1 MHASRFAPLLILV
14 LVVGCTA
21 APGPDASPSPVP
33 SPSAGAEFTLDVFP
47 AEEPAAVRMAIPGS
61 GYCFL
66 VVVTDAAGAPAGG
79 PVTIAATA
87 AKATVSEIL
96 PQELEPGVVGE
107 VWVIAD
113 PATEEVSGSVT
124 ITATRGGVT
133 RSVTRTLPVF
143 PMADERAADAAPHFA
158 AWRDW
163 LVAEHPELG
172 ITSGTEWTPVFVST
186 LLVVSHYSYWSEDWE
201 VTIAWHNMIP
211 PDDWTEVHLRRRGD
225 DTAPSLAWRR
235 DSVSGATEP
244 REITPP
250 DAVVR

>member
-158 AWRDW
+158 A
-163 LVAEHPELG
+163 
-172 ITSGTEWTPVFVST
+172 
-186 LLVVSHYSYWSEDWE
+186 
-201 VTIAWHNMIP
+201 
-211 PDDWTEVHLRRRGD
+211 
-225 DTAPSLAWRR
+225 
-235 DSVSGATEP
+235 
-244 REITPP
+244 
-250 DAVVR
+250 